1 MNTIAISISAAL
13 TILRNAATPEWIKE
27 DVQDAVEKLFESTP
41 VAVMGDT
48 ATLTLNSVCAPDVNK
63 IKCIAAVRNTLG
75 WGLKES
81 KEWVEIV
88 IGKADYSKGYYDDQ
102 NKWIPS
108 VTYSGGRPASLISTK
123 NNVLELERKLR
134 SLKCDVVVSSR

>member
-13 TILRNAATPEWIKE
+13 TILRNSYVPEWIKE
-27 DVQDAVEKLFESTP
+27 DVQDAVEKLFDSTP
-41 VAVMGDT
+41 VAVMGNT

-63 IKCIAAVRNTLG
+63 IKCIAAVRNTLR

-88 IGKADYSKGYYDDQ
+88 IGKADYSKGYYDDN

-108 VTYSGGRPASLISTK
+108 ITYSGGRPASLISTK
-123 NNVLELERKLR
+123 DNVLELERIFR